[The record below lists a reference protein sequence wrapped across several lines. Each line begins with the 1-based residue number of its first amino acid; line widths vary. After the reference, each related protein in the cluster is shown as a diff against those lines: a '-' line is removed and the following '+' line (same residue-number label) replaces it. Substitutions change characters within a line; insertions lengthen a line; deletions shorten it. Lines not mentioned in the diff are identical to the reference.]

1 MISITYQ
8 GGMKMDFSP
17 LYISL
22 KTALVSTTITFFL
35 GMYVAYKMSLYNG
48 KMKSLIDG
56 LLNLPLIL
64 PPSVVGFFLL
74 MLFGRNGPLGKL
86 MNIMDV
92 QIIFTWAAN
101 VIAAATVSFPM
112 MYKTTR
118 SAFELVDD
126 NYINAAKTLGGTKM
140 RIFWRVIFPL
150 SWPGI
155 AAGTILAFARA
166 MGEFGATLMIA
177 GSITGRTKTMPIAI
191 FFASEAGHN
200 DEALLWVLIIVSL
213 SLMII
218 FLMNHW
224 LENQNRRMK
233 TWH

>member
-1 MISITYQ
+1 
-8 GGMKMDFSP
+8 MDFSP

-22 KTALVSTTITFFL
+22 KTAAMSTVITFFL
-35 GMYVAYKMSLYNG
+35 GIYIAYRMASYNG
-48 KMKSLIDG
+48 KFKSLLDG

-74 MLFGRNGPLGKL
+74 VLFGRNGPIGK
-86 MNIMDV
+86 IMQMMDI

-101 VIAAATVSFPM
+101 VIAAVTVSFPM
-112 MYKTTR
+112 MYKTAR
-118 SAFELVDD
+118 SAFEVVDE
-126 NYINAAKTLGGTKM
+126 NYINAAKTLGATKI
-140 RIFWRVIFPL
+140 RIFWKVVFPL
-150 SWPGI
+150 SWTGV

-191 FFASEAGHN
+191 FFASEAGN
-200 DEALLWVLIIVSL
+200 NKEALIWVMIIVTL

-218 FLMNHW
+218 FLMNYW

-233 TWH
+233 SWH